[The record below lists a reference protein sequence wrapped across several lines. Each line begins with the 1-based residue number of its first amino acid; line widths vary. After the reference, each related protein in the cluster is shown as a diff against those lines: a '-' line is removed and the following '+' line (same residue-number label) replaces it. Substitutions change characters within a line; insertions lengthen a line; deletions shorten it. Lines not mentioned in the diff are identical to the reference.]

1 MHLPDTAQEG
11 GGVKQPSVGKKYCLH
26 LPATAQEGRGQI
38 GSAPPP
44 HERWSLLHGGRDVV
58 QGCFLVGNNQLTS
71 PTPYTLYYYLPE
83 LVMVDTSVP
92 RKFIHCSPCLPCP
105 CFRGALLHTEVSLCE
120 SHRPAP
126 CYPSTDLHCST
137 NCVGPG
143 YCEASTIHSFPHSL
157 LVAFHQG
164 PRPVTTCGPILPF
177 KSPSSSSCDQQ

>member
-1 MHLPDTAQEG
+1 MLVGYYLPGNRA
-11 GGVKQPSVGKKYCLH
+11 
-26 LPATAQEGRGQI
+26 
-38 GSAPPP
+38 APPP
-44 HERWSLLHGGRDVV
+44 GHRAGGGTANEEVEQGQFDPVPPERCSLLHGAREVQ